1 MIFASFF
8 DPNSN
13 GWDATDLAT
22 LLGLILT
29 VVAVLAIVRKALQA
43 TAARFTAEVRDIVRD
58 ELDTYTKPIQKGA
71 NGGSSLPDVNKKVDL
86 IAAHLGIALP
96 EQLQVKD

>member
-1 MIFASFF
+1 MILASFF
-8 DPNSN
+8 DPNGN
-13 GWDATDLAT
+13 GWDTTDLAT
-22 LLGLILT
+22 ILGLILT
-29 VVAVLAIVRKALQA
+29 LIAVAAVIRKGFQA
-43 TAARFTAEVRDIVRD
+43 TSAKFATEVREIVRD

-86 IAAHLGIALP
+86 IAAHLGISLP